1 MASVNPLQ
9 KLRFRYRTKRDST
22 HDAVAAFVPQP
33 ATTGSTA
40 GRLSPHSAV
49 LSASPAALQ
58 ETSDSLSSTQSLPDR
73 LWNRAYDALKEE
85 DSQLVDTYERL
96 LSHELEGDP
105 TSTDLSSQKNSI
117 EQDSLE
123 KRRHQMTQLVV
134 AGLKKTERE
143 ANVKR
148 DVEKGMQAVSS
159 TKALM
164 DAAVK
169 AYPEA
174 SLAWAGVCIILE
186 MLASPVKQTTAN
198 REGIAYVI
206 SRMEWYR
213 RLSSLLL
220 DENKAKGNHGGL
232 RDELEKHVVALY
244 KTLLAYQMKS
254 VYSYYRSRH
263 IVFWRDVVTLDDWS
277 DTLETIY
284 HSEKTVRENS
294 AAYNTES
301 IKGRLE
307 NLAEAAKSQ
316 QETLLPGIHQA
327 NRDHTAAQREML
339 QEKETMECLKH
350 LRATDPRDDKKRIER
365 TKGGFLTDASKW
377 ILHHP
382 DFRHWR
388 DDDQSQLLWI
398 KGDPGKGK
406 TMLLIGIVK
415 ELELA
420 SALADNPTAK
430 PAYFLCQDS
439 DSRHN
444 NATAVLRSLI
454 YLLVVQRP
462 LLMSHL
468 RKKYDHAGEGL
479 FKDVNAF
486 VALSEVF
493 ATMLRDPSITKAY
506 IIVDALDECETDQ
519 KHLIT
524 SYETVKYFN
533 AEQYEFR
540 RYRNSIQDLQKFE
553 LKVIH
558 GTSTRSTCQTLAMIS
573 GFLVV
578 TTLGAYA
585 VSYVAYFQQ
594 LQPPLNFFRTLCRT
608 TGLAMTS
615 AERVLE
621 LFKVQPTVVDS
632 PNAKKLDSCS
642 GRIRWSGV
650 KFAYDWR
657 KSTLR
662 DLSFECVPGTT
673 TAFAGE
679 SGGGKSTVFRLLY
692 RYFNFNGS
700 IEIDGHDVRELTID
714 SVRRHMGVVPQHTI
728 LSNETLMYNLRYA
741 NQNAT
746 DEEIFTA
753 CRLAHIHDRIT
764 TFPESYQAEVG
775 ERGLRLS
782 DGTGDEATDP
792 SSSASWAQSNEDEI
806 PLLGSDQKSASASST
821 SIPGVS
827 PLGEPL
833 DEKRFWWQRSQ
844 GFDGDAIATQE
855 SVYDDPALAKRY
867 EPRPDWENIHRFDP
881 SARWTWNEEHKLVR
895 KIDVR
900 IMIFACVTFMALQL
914 DRANLTQALSDNF
927 LSDLGL
933 DTNGSSMRPQCARTH

>member
-1 MASVNPLQ
+1 
-9 KLRFRYRTKRDST
+9 
-22 HDAVAAFVPQP
+22 
-33 ATTGSTA
+33 
-40 GRLSPHSAV
+40 
-49 LSASPAALQ
+49 
-58 ETSDSLSSTQSLPDR
+58 
-73 LWNRAYDALKEE
+73 
-85 DSQLVDTYERL
+85 
-96 LSHELEGDP
+96 
-105 TSTDLSSQKNSI
+105 
-117 EQDSLE
+117 
-123 KRRHQMTQLVV
+123 
-134 AGLKKTERE
+134 
-143 ANVKR
+143 
-148 DVEKGMQAVSS
+148 
-159 TKALM
+159 
-164 DAAVK
+164 
-169 AYPEA
+169 
-174 SLAWAGVCIILE
+174 
-186 MLASPVKQTTAN
+186 MLANPVKQTSAN

-206 SRMEWYR
+206 SRMEWYW

-232 RDELEKHVVALY
+232 RDELEKHVIALY

-263 IVFWRDVVTLDDWS
+263 VVFWRDVITLDDWS
-277 DTLETIY
+277 GTLETVY
-284 HSEKTVRENS
+284 HAEKTVQEDC

-301 IKGRLE
+301 IKGHLE

-327 NRDHTAAQREML
+327 IRDHTAAQREMI

-388 DDDQSQLLWI
+388 DNDQSQLLWI
-398 KGDPGKGK
+398 KGAPGKGK

-415 ELELA
+415 ELELT
-420 SALADNPTAK
+420 SALADNLTAK
-430 PAYFLCQDS
+430 PAVLSYFFCQGS
-439 DSRHN
+439 DPRLNS
-444 NATAVLRSLI
+444 ATAVLRGLI
-454 YLLVVQRP
+454 YLLVVQQP

-468 RKKYDHAGEGL
+468 WKKYDHAGEGL

-519 KHLIT
+519 KQLLSLIAENASASPRVKWIVSSRNRLDIERQLKLDDSGMKICLELTHNAVAFYRPGKPQFRSWFEYSRGYLILSSYLWPEGEPWLQLLVFLSFLLIVGQRIVNILMPIQIGIIANTLLLGDKMPWEMFAWLMTFKFLHGGTGLLASTQSLLWIPVAQYSYRSLATAAFEHAHSLGLDFYLSKRTGEVLSTLNKASSVNRYLEQITFQVVPMIFDLIIAIIYFCSYYNGIYGAIIAIFALSYLYIQIRLAHTRVNERHDMTEADREEEAVKNDSIT

-540 RYRNSIQDLQKFE
+540 RYRNSLQNFQDFE
-553 LKVIH
+553 LKVTH
-558 GTSTRSTCQTLAMIS
+558 GTSTMSICQTLAMIS

-578 TTLGAYA
+578 TTLGGYE
-585 VSYVAYFQQ
+585 VSYGLRDVGSFVTLVAYFQQ
-594 LQPPLNFFRTLCRT
+594 LQPSLNFFGTLYRTI
-608 TGLAMTS
+608 GLAMTS

-632 PNAKKLDSCS
+632 PNAKKLDSCE

-657 KSTLR
+657 KPTLQ

-673 TAFAGE
+673 TAFVGE

-714 SVRRHMGVVPQHTI
+714 SVRRQMGVVPQHTI
-728 LSNETLMYNLRYA
+728 LFNETLMYNLRYA

-746 DEEIFTA
+746 DEEIFAA
-753 CRLAHIHDRIT
+753 CRLAHIHDRIM
-764 TFPESYQAEVG
+764 TFPKGYQTEVG

-782 DGTGDEATDP
+782 GGERQRVAIARMLLKNPKIMMLDEAM
-792 SSSASWAQSNEDEI
+792 SSLD
-806 PLLGSDQKSASASST
+806 SST
-821 SIPGVS
+821 EQEIQKG
-827 PLGEPL
+827 L
-833 DEKRFWWQRSQ
+833 RSV
-844 GFDGDAIATQE
+844 GRGRTMLIIA
-855 SVYDDPALAKRY
+855 
-867 EPRPDWENIHRFDP
+867 
-881 SARWTWNEEHKLVR
+881 
-895 KIDVR
+895 
-900 IMIFACVTFMALQL
+900 
-914 DRANLTQALSDNF
+914 
-927 LSDLGL
+927 
-933 DTNGSSMRPQCARTH
+933 